1 MEQLTIDTV
10 KNYKKPKKNT
20 TEARSSDR
28 QIAPVRLRRPGEPN
42 SGELRRRQIVRLR
55 RILANFD
62 ELWREEGNH
71 GITAYLKLKYL
82 ELKIV

>member
-42 SGELRRRQIVRLR
+42 SGELRRRQTST
-55 RILANFD
+55 NSG
-62 ELWREEGNH
+62 ENSGEKKGTTE
-71 GITAYLKLKYL
+71 
-82 ELKIV
+82 